1 MKAEDLKRIKQLAG
15 LNEDKIDLAL
25 RGPKDAK
32 ISHDGEQYTNF
43 EMMNKFRA
51 GSKYGDVIRFS
62 CTRLRDGNRCEI
74 DIAGDYVVKVT
85 CNNDTNN
92 EYAAMNVKT
101 GDYAD
106 YYTRDDIKDE
116 RDRFTHV
123 MTQDKFNNFES
134 KYSVEDMVGLSDDEL
149 KKLGWMVLKEK

>member
-1 MKAEDLKRIKQLAG
+1 MTDLNRIKQLAG
-15 LNEDKIDLAL
+15 ISNITEDKIELAL

-32 ISHDGEQYTNF
+32 ISHNGEQYTNF
-43 EMMNKFRA
+43 EMINKFRS

-62 CTRLRDGNRCEI
+62 CTRLRDGESCEI
-74 DIAGDYVVKVT
+74 DIAGDHVLKVT
-85 CNNDTNN
+85 CDSDTND

-106 YYTRDDIKDE
+106 YYTRNDIKDE

-123 MTQDKFNNFES
+123 MTQAKFDDFES

-149 KKLGWMVLKEK
+149 KKLGWMALRK

>member
-1 MKAEDLKRIKQLAG
+1 MTDLSRLKQLAG
-15 LNEDKIDLAL
+15 LNEDKIELAL
-25 RGPKDAK
+25 RGPKDTK
-32 ISHDGEQYTNF
+32 ISHNGEQYTNF

-51 GSKYGDVIRFS
+51 GSQYGDVIRFS
-62 CTRLRDGNRCEI
+62 CTRLRDGERCEM
-74 DIAGDYVVKVT
+74 DIAGDHVLKVT
-85 CNNDTNN
+85 CDSDSSD

-123 MTQDKFNNFES
+123 MTQAKFNDFES

-149 KKLGWMVLKEK
+149 KKLGWMALRK